1 MKHVINQLVEQ
12 LDTDTAC
19 GPFLYEVLEYA
30 GDLDKS
36 PFLRAVVSKA
46 KKLNIPCQEYKWKT
60 SHHFSVLIDRELVA
74 PWCLSLGEDIDNLQ
88 HDGMSCVAEAVFM
101 LLKKLDFIEGKHIT
115 IVGRG
120 HSVKGLADS
129 LLAHNATVT
138 VAHSKTDSL
147 IHATHGQNVVIYA
160 TPGLDRAIAYDT
172 TDLVIDLGNCVPHQ
186 EWLTCPYVNNVGR
199 LTVSV
204 LLNRHAMGGI

>member
-1 MKHVINQLVEQ
+1 MKHVIDQLVEQ
-12 LDTDTAC
+12 FDTDTAC
-19 GPFLYEVLEYA
+19 GPNLSQVLEYA

-36 PFLRAVVSKA
+36 PFLRAVLRKA
-46 KKLNIPCQEYKWKT
+46 QKLNIPCQAYDEDKFY
-60 SHHFSVLIDRELVA
+60 HYSVLIDKETA
-74 PWCLSLGEDIDNLQ
+74 TPWCLGRGVDIDNIQ
-88 HDGMSCVAEAVFM
+88 SDGMSCVAEAVFM
-101 LLKKLDFIEGKHIT
+101 FLKKLDFIEGKHIT

-186 EWLTCPYVNNVGR
+186 EWLTCPYVNNIGR

-204 LLNRHAMGGI
+204 LLNRHAMGGC

>member
-1 MKHVINQLVEQ
+1 MKHVIDQLVEQ

-19 GPFLYEVLEYA
+19 GPFLSAVLEYA

-46 KKLNIPCQEYKWKT
+46 RKLNIPCQEYKWKK
-60 SHHFSVLIDRELVA
+60 SHHYSVLIDRELVT
-74 PWCLSLGEDIDNLQ
+74 PWCLGLGEDIDNLQ

-101 LLKKLDFIEGKHIT
+101 LLNKLNLIEGKNIT

-120 HSVKGLADS
+120 HSVKGLAEC

-147 IHATHGQNVVIYA
+147 IHATGGQNVVIYA
-160 TPGLDRAIAYDT
+160 TPGLDKPIAYDT
-172 TDLVIDLGNCVPHQ
+172 TDLVVDLGNCVPGTDY
-186 EWLTCPYVNNVGR
+186 LCCPYVNNIGR

-204 LLNRHAMGGI
+204 LLSRHAMGGC

>member
-1 MKHVINQLVEQ
+1 MKHVIDQLVEQ

-19 GPFLYEVLEYA
+19 GPFLSEVLEYA
-30 GDLDKS
+30 GDPDKS
-36 PFLRAVVSKA
+36 PFLRAVISKA
-46 KKLNIPCQEYKWKT
+46 KKLNIPCQEYKWKK
-60 SHHFSVLIDRELVA
+60 SHHFSVLIDRELVT

-138 VAHSKTDSL
+138 VAHSKTASL
-147 IHATHGQNVVIYA
+147 IHATHGQDVVIYA
-160 TPGLDRAIAYDT
+160 TPGLDRPIAYDT
-172 TDLVIDLGNCVPHQ
+172 TDLVLDLGNCVPHQ
-186 EWLTCPYVNNVGR
+186 DWLTCPYVNNIGR

-204 LLNRHAMGGI
+204 LLNRHAMGGV